1 MRFAALLVLAVS
13 TLVSPALAQESK
25 PALVANLWRGF
36 GPWAVW
42 VVRSQ
47 HYCYLS
53 SQASGPE
60 IYVGYNKSHQL
71 GMGLTH
77 QAWRSLEVGK
87 TYPMIVQID
96 DRQHPGVMNSW
107 MRPNGASVVLGR
119 DFEDEEQGRRFL
131 QDFQRG
137 SQLTVIY
144 EGRRLASYV
153 LSGTQVAGDE
163 LLRCQAA
170 QDQAKDNDPFKRK
183 PADAP
188 APDKPAPSTAA
199 GAAQTLPAL
208 TPEQRVEAI
217 RLAANLLTRMPGFRI
232 LNDEEQKALDP
243 KVMALKA
250 AVVWR
255 TEGAFGLLHMFP
267 GVTEDAVPRIAG
279 ALIGG
284 LGQECNT
291 AFKAEMAPDV
301 RSASVRRVH
310 TSCISG
316 ASGSV
321 MRVILMPFKGGVY
334 YLSTAGEFK
343 DNAAVIRA
351 EELLRNALFEVV
363 QK

>member
-1 MRFAALLVLAVS
+1 MRFAALLIVALA
-13 TLVSPALAQESK
+13 TFASPAPAQEAKSA
-25 PALVANLWRGF
+25 PVANLWKRF

-42 VVRSQ
+42 VVRAD
-47 HYCYLS
+47 HYCFVA

-60 IYVGYNKSHQL
+60 IYVGYDKRHRL

-77 QAWRSLEVGK
+77 QAWRSLELGK
-87 TYPMIVQID
+87 SYPMIVQID
-96 DRQHPGVMNSW
+96 EQQHAGVMKSW
-107 MRPNGASVVLGR
+107 MRPNGASIVLGR

-153 LSGTQVAGDE
+153 LHGSQMAGDE

-170 QDQAKDNDPFKRK
+170 QDRERDNDPFKRK
-183 PADAP
+183 TAGGPATDR
-188 APDKPAPSTAA
+188 PAPSTAS
-199 GAAQTLPAL
+199 GPAQTLPRL
-208 TPEQRVEAI
+208 TPDQRVEAI

-243 KVMALKA
+243 KVVALQA

-255 TEGAFGLLHMFP
+255 TEGAFGLLHLFP
-267 GVTEDAVPRIAG
+267 GVSESAIPRIAG
-279 ALIGG
+279 ALLGG
-284 LGQECNT
+284 VGQECNQ

-301 RSASVRRVH
+301 RSASVRRIH
-310 TSCISG
+310 SSCTDG
-316 ASGSV
+316 VSGSV

-334 YLSTAGEFK
+334 YLSTAGDLK